1 MADPQDYNLS
11 LDALVRSF
19 AVNRGARY
27 AFFLGAG
34 ASISSGVLSAQQCI
48 WEWKR
53 SIFLSH
59 HPGLEQQFSEL
70 SLAGVKEHIQSWLD
84 STGHHPPCEDPSEY
98 GHYIEQCYPIIQDRR
113 RYFQERIRQV
123 RPHIGYRLL
132 AFLAEMQMVA
142 SVWTTNFDGLAA
154 NAAVGSNVTA
164 VEVGIDCAADRLPRQ
179 ARQYELLCVALHGD
193 YRYDQLKNTDEE
205 VREQDAHLR
214 EALIEQFK
222 EMPCVCVGYSGRD
235 ASVMEAI
242 SVACEQAGTGALYWC
257 TYGESPPPTAVSDLI
272 RRARDQGREAY
283 VVPTQGFDDLMVRL
297 ARHTASD
304 AERKRVD
311 VLLASYTESQR
322 LRRTPFSLP
331 DHPAGAVIKSNI
343 FGLDCPSELYVFGLK
358 NWPQNGVWKW
368 LREKLGNS
376 RVCAV
381 PFHGEVL
388 ALGLIDDIKEVF
400 SENIQGEIKRT
411 SIQDSEYQYE
421 DGAVVSL
428 MRASLVLG
436 LIEGTQLEHD
446 RRRMIWDPMTRRVE
460 RGVRIHEAVELSL
473 RRVGSQKYL
482 VLMPT
487 LHIDNKDG
495 SRPDRS
501 VIQSVRFHA
510 LGRQYN
516 SQFNDAVNAWRKRLL
531 QSDQP
536 QRTIEY
542 PPGSGS
548 GFRFKVRRAPVFAEV
563 GEPGRRK
570 PIDLDSIPAALRQ
583 QKATL
588 VQEPNLKFS
597 RTDGQGATLDT
608 HALRG
613 VVQNRPYDF
622 TITRQALNQVIRL
635 GVICP
640 QPEQQQLH
648 EYLHTARQR
657 HAKGRPNAEYLF
669 DYPGF
674 QQAFGIPLEIPDIGS
689 AGWHTCPEP
698 QGQSAEEGAVALGR
712 LITTAVNQL
721 QASSSPDA
729 VIVYVPD
736 RWEWFRGFR
745 SEKERFD
752 LHDFVKAYCVQR
764 GIPTQFLNQPTLVS
778 SGQCEVWW
786 WIALA
791 LYVKSMRTPWILDG
805 MDDDTAFVGIG
816 FSVDTTRDRGS
827 HVILGC
833 SHIYSASG
841 EGLQYRLSK
850 VEQPKIIRGNPFM
863 SEDDARR
870 LGETIRHLFYE
881 SRSALPRR
889 VVLHKRTPYRRE
901 EREGIG
907 QGLSGIDAIDML
919 EVSIARSMRYVS
931 AHGSGRK
938 ADNFPVRR
946 GTTVRLDDY
955 AALTWVHGVTDAVTP
970 GRRYYQGRRRIPTP
984 LLLRRYAGHT
994 PLDQLAF
1001 EIMGLSKMNWNTFDM
1016 YTKLPATLQ
1025 SSSEIARIGPLLER
1039 FGTASYDYR
1048 LFM

>member
-1 MADPQDYNLS
+1 MSELNSYNLS
-11 LDALVRSF
+11 LDAFIRSF
-19 AVNRGARY
+19 AINRGSQY

-70 SLAGVKEHIQSWLD
+70 SLSGVKEHIQTWLD
-84 STGHHPPCEDPSEY
+84 STGHHPSRNDPSEY
-98 GHYIEQCYPIIQDRR
+98 GHYIEQCYPIVQDRR
-113 RYFQERIRQV
+113 RYFHEKIRQV

-132 AFLAEMQMVA
+132 AFLAELRTVA
-142 SVWTTNFDGLAA
+142 SVWSTNFDGLAA
-154 NAAVGSNVTA
+154 KAAGDAQVSA
-164 VEVGIDCAADRLPRQ
+164 VEVGIDCAATRLPRQ
-179 ARQYELLCVALHGD
+179 ARQDELLCVALHGD
-193 YRYDQLKNTDEE
+193 YRYDRLKNTDDEL
-205 VREQDAHLR
+205 REQDAHLR
-214 EALIEQFK
+214 EALIGHLK
-222 EMPCVCVGYSGRD
+222 GMPCVCVGYSGRD
-235 ASVMEAI
+235 SSVMEAM
-242 SVACEQAGTGALYWC
+242 SAAYEQSGPGALYWC
-257 TYGESPPPTAVSDLI
+257 MYGDGSPPTAVTDLI
-272 RRARDQGREAY
+272 RHARDQGREAY

-297 ARHTASD
+297 ARHMATD
-304 AERKRVD
+304 AERERVGE
-311 VLLASYTESQR
+311 LLASYTESRR
-322 LRRTPFSLP
+322 LQRTPFSLP
-331 DHPAGAVIKSNI
+331 DHPAGGVIKSNL
-343 FGLDCPSELYVFGLK
+343 FSLDCPSELYAFGL
-358 NWPQNGVWKW
+358 NDWPQKGIWKW
-368 LREKLGNS
+368 LREKVGNR

-381 PFHGEVL
+381 PFRGEVL
-388 ALGLIDDIKEVF
+388 ALGLIDEIKEIF
-400 SENIQGEIKRT
+400 DENIQGEIKRT
-411 SIQDSEYQYE
+411 PIQDSEYRYE

-428 MRASLVLG
+428 MRATLIQG
-436 LIEGTQLEHD
+436 LTEGTKLEND
-446 RRRMIWDPMTRRVE
+446 QRRMIWDPTNRRVE
-460 RGVRIHEAVELSL
+460 GGVHVHEAVELSL
-473 RRVGSQKYL
+473 RRVGSQNYL

-487 LHIDNKDG
+487 LHIENKDG

-501 VIQSVRFHA
+501 VIQNIRFHA

-516 SQFNDAVNAWRKRLL
+516 SQFNDAVNGWRKRLL
-531 QSDQP
+531 QSNHP

-548 GFRFKVRRAPVFAEV
+548 GFCFRVRRAPVFAEV
-563 GEPGRRK
+563 GEVGRRA
-570 PIDLDSIPAALRQ
+570 PINLDFIPAALRKQ
-583 QKATL
+583 RATL
-588 VQEPNLKFS
+588 IREPNLKFS
-597 RTDGQGATLDT
+597 RTDGQGTALDT

-613 VVQNRPYDF
+613 TVQNRPYDF
-622 TITRQALNQVIRL
+622 TITRQGLDQVIRL

-648 EYLHTARQR
+648 EYLHTAQQR
-657 HAKGRPNAEYLF
+657 HATGRPNAEYLL

-674 QQAFGIPLEIPDIGS
+674 QQAFGLPLEIPDIGS

-721 QASSSPDA
+721 QAASSPDA
-729 VIVYVPD
+729 LIVYIPD
-736 RWEWFRGFR
+736 RWEWYRGFR
-745 SEKERFD
+745 SETERFD
-752 LHDFVKAYCVQR
+752 LHDYVKAFCVQR
-764 GIPTQFLNQPTLVS
+764 GIPTQFLNQPTLTRA
-778 SGQCEVWW
+778 GQCEVWW
-786 WIALA
+786 WMALA

-805 MDDDTAFVGIG
+805 MNDDTAFVGIG
-816 FSVDTTRDRGS
+816 FSVDTTRERGS

-889 VVLHKRTPYRRE
+889 VVLHKRTPFRRE

-907 QGLSGIDAIDML
+907 QGLSGVEALDML
-919 EVSIARSMRYVS
+919 EVTIDRSMRYVS

-955 AALTWVHGVTDAVTP
+955 A
-970 GRRYYQGRRRIPTP
+970 
-984 LLLRRYAGHT
+984 
-994 PLDQLAF
+994 
-1001 EIMGLSKMNWNTFDM
+1001 GL
-1016 YTKLPATLQ
+1016 
-1025 SSSEIARIGPLLER
+1025 ARISHG
-1039 FGTASYDYR
+1039 
-1048 LFM
+1048 